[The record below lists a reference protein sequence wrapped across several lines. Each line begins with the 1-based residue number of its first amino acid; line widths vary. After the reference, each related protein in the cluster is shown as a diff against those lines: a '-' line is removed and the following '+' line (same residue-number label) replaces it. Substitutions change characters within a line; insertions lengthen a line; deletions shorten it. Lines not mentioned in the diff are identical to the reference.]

1 MTPRPDSWIDT
12 PWPDNPRVRG
22 VFTSR
27 QGGASAGPYAGAAR
41 MPGGEPSG
49 GMNLGSHV
57 GDAPQAV
64 ASNRARLAAWLGDVR
79 VVYLDQVHGTEVAD
93 LDRWDGA
100 STPQA
105 DAAVTATPGLAACV
119 LVADCLPVL
128 FAAPDGRA
136 VGAAHAGWCGLA
148 GGVLDHTLQALCR
161 KADCKPAE
169 VQAWLGP
176 AIGPRAFEVGGE
188 VRSAFVQQ
196 DSEASGAFVATAQ
209 PGKWLANLFQLA
221 RLRLQAAGMVLSQ
234 VQGGDVCT
242 VSNPA
247 RYFAYRRDRVTG
259 RQAGLVWIAAR
270 ST

>member
-1 MTPRPDSWIDT
+1 MTPWPDSWIDT

-27 QGGASAGPYAGAAR
+27 QGGTSTGLYAGAALCT
-41 MPGGEPSG
+41 GASAAG

-64 ASNRARLAAWLGDVR
+64 VSNRARLAAWLGEVR
-79 VVYLDQVHGTEVAD
+79 VVYLDQSHGTEVAD

-105 DAAVTATPGLAACV
+105 DAAVTTTPGLAACV

-128 FAAPDGRA
+128 FAAPGGLA
-136 VGAAHAGWCGLA
+136 VGAAHAGWRGLA
-148 GGVLDHTLQALCR
+148 GGVLAHTLQALCR
-161 KADCKPAE
+161 KAGCKPAE

-176 AIGPRAFEVGGE
+176 AIGPRAFEVGDE
-188 VRSAFVQQ
+188 VRSAFVHHA
-196 DSEASGAFVATAQ
+196 SEAAGAFEATAQ
-209 PGKWLANLFQLA
+209 PGKWRADLFQLA
-221 RLRLQAAGMVLSQ
+221 RLHLQAAGMQWSR
-234 VQGGDVCT
+234 VQGGGVCT

-259 RQAGLVWIAAR
+259 RQAGLVWITAR

>member
-1 MTPRPDSWIDT
+1 MTPRPDSWIDA
-12 PWPDNPRVRG
+12 PWPGNPRVRG
-22 VFTSR
+22 LFTSR
-27 QGGASAGPYAGAAR
+27 QGGVSAGPYAGAGAT
-41 MPGGEPSG
+41 PGGESIG

-64 ASNRARLAAWLGDVR
+64 AANRARLAAWLGDVR
-79 VVYLDQVHGTEVAD
+79 VAYLDQAHGTEVAD

-105 DAAVTATPGLAACV
+105 DAAVTTTPGLAACV

-136 VGAAHAGWCGLA
+136 VGAAHAGWRGLA
-148 GGVLDHTLQALCR
+148 GGVLEHTLQALCR
-161 KADCKPAE
+161 KADCKPAA
-169 VQAWLGP
+169 VHAWLGP
-176 AIGPRAFEVGGE
+176 AIGPQAFEVGGD
-188 VRSAFVQQ
+188 VRTAFVHQAP
-196 DSEASGAFVATAQ
+196 EAADAFLAAAE
-209 PGKWLANLFQLA
+209 PGKWLADLFLLA
-221 RLRLQAAGMVLSQ
+221 QLRLQAAGMALSQ
-234 VQGGDVCT
+234 VQGGGVCT

-270 ST
+270 SA